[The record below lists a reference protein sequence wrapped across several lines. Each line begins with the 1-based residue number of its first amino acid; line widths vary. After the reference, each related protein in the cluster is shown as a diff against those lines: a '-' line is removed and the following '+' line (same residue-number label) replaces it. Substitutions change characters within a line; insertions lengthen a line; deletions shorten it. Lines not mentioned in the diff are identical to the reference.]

1 MYLFLIIILIIIC
14 GLLTALLIR
23 NSAKNKNNNA
33 QKSEETDEM
42 SEEIRKALELEQEFA
57 LELLRNDLDLDN
69 KKEDKIES
77 KVKEEISEI
86 KEEIKE
92 KVIEQIQEPEE
103 EKEFIV
109 FTKMTDSEFK
119 DLVTKENDELNKVM
133 LDSSKKVK
141 ESVIQHK
148 IDILKR
154 MKSIRDN
161 SIDKENEIVKI
172 KNDHKTELARE
183 GYINKVRVLEL
194 LSKAKE
200 PITMDELKEDS
211 EIAKLSLQKMSILI
225 KSLVDGCNI
234 QTFVKDKETY
244 YVYATSIGY
253 DFSMLKNPIWKT
265 VYEKQNVITKM
276 QPLELND
283 LKDSLFEDK
292 GAIKIN
298 IYDYLE
304 KYISLKLKVE
314 HANLNSMLIECFN
327 DISNIIVF
335 EDYQKIIMDAGLNIN
350 TIKGIYLYTLKEFF
364 ESYSEGMDFKEH
376 IETYTNIVTAMQK
389 SILMPTNTTYLAVT
403 EAIGTYA
410 DLVDGDFD
418 VNSISYNEDDNK
430 YVKRFKDIRYVIELV
445 NKLSNPRNM
454 FIKNKVN
461 VTRLIDLFVNEVVY
475 FKKDEVVRNNDK
487 VEIAGMEFNNE
498 NIWLNPEL
506 LFNVDDFM
514 REVISFVDFIE
525 NDTSLRIPA
534 NDVGREVSKFFDFN
548 NLSAFGYFNLFV
560 QRYVILKPDEEL
572 NSVKIRI
579 NEELLEVFPA
589 IKSKLVL
596 FTQLI
601 FAYNNL
607 KIEQKDIIF
616 E

>member
-33 QKSEETDEM
+33 QKSEQSDEM

-69 KKEDKIES
+69 KNEDRIES
-77 KVKEEISEI
+77 KFKEETSEF
-86 KEEIKE
+86 KEE
-92 KVIEQIQEPEE
+92 VIENVQETEE

-109 FTKMTDSEFK
+109 FTKMTDTEFK
-119 DLVTKENDELNKVM
+119 DLVTKENNELNEAM
-133 LDSSKKVK
+133 LDPNKKVK
-141 ESVIQHK
+141 ESVVQHK

-161 SIDKENEIVKI
+161 SIDKENEIIKI

-200 PITMDELKEDS
+200 PITMDELKDDS

-265 VYEKQNVITKM
+265 IYEKQNVVTKI
-276 QPLELND
+276 QPLELNE
-283 LKDSLFEDK
+283 LKESLFEDK
-292 GAIKIN
+292 GIVKVNIN
-298 IYDYLE
+298 NYLE

-314 HANLNSMLIECFN
+314 NPNLNSLLIECFN
-327 DISNIIVF
+327 DISSIVVF
-335 EDYQKIIMDAGLNIN
+335 EDYQKIIIDSGLNIN

-364 ESYSEGMDFKEH
+364 ESYCEGMDLKEH
-376 IETYTNIVTAMQK
+376 IETYTNIVSSMQK
-389 SILMPTNTTYLAVT
+389 SIFMPTNTTYLAVT
-403 EAIGTYA
+403 EAVGTYV

-418 VNSISYNEDDNK
+418 VKNVSYDEDDNK
-430 YVKRFKDIRYVIELV
+430 YVKRFKDIRYVIEIV
-445 NKLSNPRNM
+445 NKSSNPRNM

-475 FKKDEVVRNNDK
+475 FKKDEVVRNDDK

-579 NEELLEVFPA
+579 NEELLDVFPV

-601 FAYNNL
+601 FAYDNL